1 MSNQEMSRPIS
12 LMLRIYLALC
22 VTGAPAWA
30 QAKYVVLSSSAVD
43 GIISHEGTWAPQESD
58 ITKLEA
64 SVTQVSRLQIEG
76 FTSALHIDH
85 PGSYFRQ
92 YVPVLREGRKLFY
105 VSAFCESPPGYW
117 RRRLYV
123 VSDGDTCFWQAFYDP
138 ALKKYFH
145 LTINPRG

>member
-1 MSNQEMSRPIS
+1 MMEQVSNQEMSRPIS

-64 SVTQVSRLQIEG
+64 SVTKVSRLQIEG

-92 YVPVLREGRKLFY
+92 YVPVYAKDANCSMSVLF
-105 VSAFCESPPGYW
+105 AKAPLDAGA
-117 RRRLYV
+117 
-123 VSDGDTCFWQAFYDP
+123 GDSMW
-138 ALKKYFH
+138 
-145 LTINPRG
+145 